1 MPRRPCVPC
10 VARGEE
16 EQWEE
21 GEARESS
28 TNISHGPVLSVEV
41 IRCGAGC
48 TAAHSGST
56 AAGGLLLG
64 FSAKRFLVT
73 PKRRLG
79 RDTSDIVAFP
89 VTQGSKREGVSTTAR
104 KIQNSTTLVTKVFA
118 ISKVGATRSF
128 EKQYW
133 SNLKLIV

>member
-1 MPRRPCVPC
+1 MCSLSIGGLGAALGWSFVEE
-10 VARGEE
+10 EE

-64 FSAKRFLVT
+64 FSAKRF
-73 PKRRLG
+73 
-79 RDTSDIVAFP
+79 
-89 VTQGSKREGVSTTAR
+89 
-104 KIQNSTTLVTKVFA
+104 
-118 ISKVGATRSF
+118 
-128 EKQYW
+128 
-133 SNLKLIV
+133 